1 MILFAETETLNKL
14 SISKGWYGDISVR
27 TSTKLV
33 FQVSKL
39 AAIKVTLLDL
49 THPDEAPTLDSD
61 NIAGFKLFIIVCC
74 CRRLTNSLT
83 DVFGTVKTFKSLFLS
98 VYGIIFSFLT

>member
-14 SISKGWYGDISVR
+14 SISKGRYGDISVT

-39 AAIKVTLLDL
+39 SAIKVTLL
-49 THPDEAPTLDSD
+49 
-61 NIAGFKLFIIVCC
+61 
-74 CRRLTNSLT
+74 
-83 DVFGTVKTFKSLFLS
+83 
-98 VYGIIFSFLT
+98 